1 MDSRRK
7 LTQFSILTICLV
19 ALLIEGVPAKNG
31 IKITANTGVA
41 AANGLY
47 YYLKNIA
54 NCSTSWSGDQLHTLP
69 LDSLP
74 MPAKAIEVVIQDKFR
89 YYQNVCTVSYS
100 MVWWS
105 WARWERELDW
115 MALRGI
121 NLPLAFNGQE
131 SVFRQV
137 FINHFNMTKAQ
148 ADNYFSG
155 PAFLAWNRMGN
166 MQTWSGPLSEH
177 WHEQQEKLQKQI
189 LARMRDFGMYPVVPG
204 FAGHVPR
211 DLVINL
217 PKAKIDR
224 LPDWGSFGTNYSH
237 TYFLQPE
244 DPNFSKINEL
254 FIQEYI
260 KLFGT
265 DHFYNIDLFNE
276 ETPSHSDPQYL
287 HSAGKGVYDSIVK
300 ADPNGIWVMQGW
312 LFVNQPGFWK
322 QPQVKAM
329 VQSVPIGKLLILDLF
344 SDVKPIYSHFEGY
357 YGQPFIFC
365 MLHNFGGTLG
375 MYGSI
380 NRINAELYTD
390 RKKYSNLLGIGLTP
404 EGIEQNPVA
413 YEYMMD
419 TTWHSSTPDMAKW
432 FTNYS
437 VRRYGLYDA
446 RLDKA
451 WQLLRVSVY
460 TDPIGVHNHGQYAI
474 NKRPK
479 ISYHSPLWYQPANL
493 TDALKLMAGYLEAN
507 PAIVNK
513 SETFV
518 YDMVDVSRQ
527 ALQLIF
533 DYYRE
538 HQMYPQY
545 VKHEVAH
552 LKTTSNQMLH

>member
-1 MDSRRK
+1 M
-7 LTQFSILTICLV
+7 ILFV
-19 ALLIEGVPAKNG
+19 FNLL
-31 IKITANTGVA
+31 
-41 AANGLY
+41 L
-47 YYLKNIA
+47 
-54 NCSTSWSGDQLHTLP
+54 
-69 LDSLP
+69 
-74 MPAKAIEVVIQDKFR
+74 
-89 YYQNVCTVSYS
+89 
-100 MVWWS
+100 
-105 WARWERELDW
+105 
-115 MALRGI
+115 
-121 NLPLAFNGQE
+121 
-131 SVFRQV
+131 
-137 FINHFNMTKAQ
+137 
-148 ADNYFSG
+148 
-155 PAFLAWNRMGN
+155 
-166 MQTWSGPLSEH
+166 
-177 WHEQQEKLQKQI
+177 
-189 LARMRDFGMYPVVPG
+189 
-204 FAGHVPR
+204 
-211 DLVINL
+211 
-217 PKAKIDR
+217 
-224 LPDWGSFGTNYSH
+224 
-237 TYFLQPE
+237 FLQ
-244 DPNFSKINEL
+244 
-254 FIQEYI
+254 YI

-287 HSAGKGVYDSIVK
+287 HSTGKGVYESIVK

-545 VKHEVAH
+545 VKHEAAH
-552 LKTTSNQMLH
+552 LKTTSNQMLHVFDLFESVLQCSEHFLLSKWVNSARALGKDTAEKDFNEWQARNQVTLWGPNGNVGKCKLLLFRAKLI